1 MSHEFVVSEIF
12 SEFCANGDMALNY
25 LMTEIVPWKKQ
36 NPDGIII
43 FNFENIRRI
52 NSSFANALIG
62 NALALYGKEFIRIKG
77 LREELKVVIVAAL
90 VYGETIKQQE
100 NTSDD
105 SVGLIQKLLHLLKQ
119 NKKTEE

>member
-12 SEFCANGDMALNY
+12 SEFCANG
-25 LMTEIVPWKKQ
+25 
-36 NPDGIII
+36 
-43 FNFENIRRI
+43 
-52 NSSFANALIG
+52 
-62 NALALYGKEFIRIKG
+62 LALYGKEFIRIKG